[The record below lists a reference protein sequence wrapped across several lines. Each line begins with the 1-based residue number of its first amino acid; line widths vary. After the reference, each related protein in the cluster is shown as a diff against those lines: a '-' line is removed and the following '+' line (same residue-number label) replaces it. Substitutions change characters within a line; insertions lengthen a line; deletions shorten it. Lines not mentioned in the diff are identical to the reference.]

1 MKKLLAGTL
10 CVLGLAMPVC
20 AVNGDN
26 ATNDQNDA
34 LDNAAAVANDEVR
47 NVQSELYGVLRRA
60 LLFGEWFDRP
70 ENCINIISNL
80 IRNGAEFDD
89 RILSDRDN
97 AILSAI
103 VFNNPNFN
111 QFPDDVRNHI
121 LGKALLFYV
130 KNRFCYAGPYN
141 YNQELKYNYKAI
153 KALWKLNPPIDFT
166 DDQGHTALQI
176 AENRY
181 NTWQNGE
188 TPDDIG
194 MFFTDGQSGFTDLQG
209 RRYRDIFDF
218 SFPMIVLVD
227 NDINIGKVRNQ
238 ERRKVQQ
245 HDKKVWML
253 LTRNARHGQNSCTIC

>member
-1 MKKLLAGTL
+1 MKKLLAGAL
-10 CVLGLAMPVC
+10 CALSLAMPVC

-26 ATNDQNDA
+26 AANDQNDA
-34 LDNAAAVANDEVR
+34 LDNAAAVAHDEVR
-47 NVQSELYGVLRRA
+47 NVQSELYRVLRRA
-60 LLFGEWFDRP
+60 LLFGELFDRP

-80 IRNGAEFDD
+80 IHNGAELDD
-89 RILSDRDN
+89 RILSDRDSGV
-97 AILSAI
+97 LSNI

-130 KNRFCYAGPYN
+130 KNRFCYSGPYN

-188 TPDDIG
+188 TPDDIE
-194 MFFTDGQSGFTDLQG
+194 MFFTDGQSGSTDLQG
-209 RRYRDIFDF
+209 RQIRNISGY
-218 SFPMIVLVD
+218 PMMILVD
-227 NDINIGKVRNQ
+227 NDINIEKVRNQ
-238 ERRKVQQ
+238 KRRKVQQ
-245 HDKKVWML
+245 HDVKVFRLFTMY
-253 LTRNARHGQNSCTIC
+253 ARHGQNSCTIC

>member
-1 MKKLLAGTL
+1 M
-10 CVLGLAMPVC
+10 
-20 AVNGDN
+20 
-26 ATNDQNDA
+26 
-34 LDNAAAVANDEVR
+34 
-47 NVQSELYGVLRRA
+47 
-60 LLFGEWFDRP
+60 
-70 ENCINIISNL
+70 
-80 IRNGAEFDD
+80 
-89 RILSDRDN
+89 
-97 AILSAI
+97 
-103 VFNNPNFN
+103 
-111 QFPDDVRNHI
+111 
-121 LGKALLFYV
+121 FYV

-218 SFPMIVLVD
+218 YFPMIVLVD